1 MLPLLRVQYVQQNV
15 SWITCFLVPIL
26 VGLSF
31 TFLSPWLRLYF
42 SKIVRAPTIERKKMN
57 VSSEYELVK
66 MRNNLA
72 KQKKIETE
80 RIDLENMKILLNKS
94 TNEIEKY
101 KNMLADSKLES
112 EKLESDAAKLSS
124 RVKNLEHQKGTSI
137 VELESYKDSLRS
149 TESKN
154 TRLEAG
160 ATGLKSRVKD
170 LESVAKNWLL
180 KTEENVKLAQNYKQK
195 YEKAAS
201 ELNQV
206 KIKLEQSNRM
216 LQKE

>member
-1 MLPLLRVQYVQQNV
+1 
-15 SWITCFLVPIL
+15 
-26 VGLSF
+26 
-31 TFLSPWLRLYF
+31 
-42 SKIVRAPTIERKKMN
+42 MN